1 MPQDQ
6 AQDPHPPQH
15 TDLDLDALVVG
26 TGFAGIYAL
35 HALLQDGLRV
45 AAIDKAGDVG
55 GTWYWNRYPGALS
68 DTWSYLYR
76 YSFDA
81 ALLRAYPAPNRY
93 STQPEVLA
101 YLRHVVARYD
111 LRRHMRF
118 ETAME
123 GAEWDDAAKRWRVR
137 CRGRCRDIG
146 TKQGDSEKEGE
157 VHYTYT
163 VRYLVTALGLLT
175 EPVLPDI
182 PGLKEGAFQGQVVH
196 TAAWDPAVSVAGKR
210 VGVIGV
216 GSSGVQVVTAIAD
229 RVASLHVFIRRAQYS
244 VPANDRPVSA
254 AERAA
259 INAAYPALWA
269 EVRASHLGMGF
280 AESSRK
286 FMAVS
291 PADRERILEAS
302 WREGNGLQ
310 LLFGGFSDLTTDAAA
325 NEEVCRFLR
334 RKIRAA
340 VHDPR
345 TAAVLLPREP
355 FARRPLSDAGYYETF
370 NRDHVHA
377 VDVMAHPITQVEAR
391 GLRTADGT
399 LYELDILVVATGFD
413 ALDGS
418 YARVEIRGRDPAE
431 DLNARWRRSGSEC
444 YLGCAVSGFP
454 NLLIVSG
461 PMAAFANV
469 PPLTETNVDFL
480 RDLIRRA
487 EEITR
492 QSGKPCEI
500 EATHEAERWWTD
512 HCDLTARKTL
522 FAQTPSWMFGAN
534 VPGKRPASRLYF
546 GGLGPFRAKLAEI
559 KARGFLGF
567 EEPLGTGGT
576 LRSHL

>member
-1 MPQDQ
+1 MPQNP
-6 AQDPHPPQH
+6 DPQN
-15 TDLDLDALVVG
+15 TNLDALVVG

-35 HALLQDGLRV
+35 HTLLQDGLRV
-45 AAIDKAGDVG
+45 QAIDKARDVG

-76 YSFDA
+76 YSFDE
-81 ALLRAYPAPNRY
+81 ALLRAYPAANRY

-118 ETAME
+118 ETVME
-123 GAEWDDAAKRWRVR
+123 GAEWDDATKRWRVR
-137 CRGRCRDIG
+137 CRDIG
-146 TKQGDSEKEGE
+146 KKQEGKEEEEKEV

-182 PGLKEGAFQGQVVH
+182 PGLKEGTFRGQVVH
-196 TAAWDPAVSVAGKR
+196 TAAWDPTTALAGKR
-210 VGVIGV
+210 AGVIGV

-229 RVASLHVFIRRAQYS
+229 SVASLHVFIRRPQYS
-244 VPANDRPVSA
+244 VPANDRPLTA
-254 AERAA
+254 ADRAA

-269 EVRASHLGMGF
+269 DVRASHLGMGF
-280 AESSRK
+280 PESSRK

-291 PADRERILEAS
+291 PADRERILETL

-310 LLFGGFSDLTTDAAA
+310 FLFGGFSDLTTDPVA

-334 RKIRAA
+334 RKIRGV
-340 VHDPR
+340 VHDPQK
-345 TAAVLLPREP
+345 AAVLMPREP
-355 FARRPLSDAGYYETF
+355 FARRPLSDAGYYEKF

-377 VDVMAHPITQVEAR
+377 VDVMTHPITKVEAQ
-391 GLRTADGT
+391 GIRTADGT
-399 LYELDILVVATGFD
+399 LYELDTIVVATGFD

-418 YARVEIRGRDPAE
+418 YARVEIRGRNPAE
-431 DLNARWRRSGSEC
+431 TLTERWRRTASEC

-461 PMAAFANV
+461 PMAAFSNV

-487 EEITR
+487 EEISR
-492 QSGKPCEI
+492 QSGRQCEI
-500 EATHEAERWWTD
+500 EATHEAESWWTD
-512 HCDLTARKTL
+512 HCDITARKTL
-522 FAQTPSWMFGAN
+522 FAQAPSWMFGAN

-567 EEPLGTGGT
+567 EEPLGTGEP